1 MPEGVP
7 FHEKLHT
14 LTVEEF
20 GEQYLSIIAAVF
32 EQDGKAILFDG
43 DKPIVQIT
51 RYQEVHDPLRG
62 SLKGRTQIHGDI
74 VSPLPPEW
82 YTLRTD
88 QDEEWYAP
96 YTGQDEEQ
104 PA

>member
-1 MPEGVP
+1 MTEAVP

-32 EQDGKAILFDG
+32 EQDGLAIIFDG
-43 DKPIVQIT
+43 DKPVVQIT
-51 RYQEVHDPLRG
+51 RYEEVHDPLRG
-62 SLKGRTQIHGDI
+62 SLKGQVEIHGDI

-82 YTLRTD
+82 YTSCGGHD
-88 QDEEWYAP
+88 V
-96 YTGQDEEQ
+96 EQ
-104 PA
+104 PV

>member
-1 MPEGVP
+1 MTEAVP
-7 FHEKLHT
+7 FQDKLHT

-20 GEQYLSIIAAVF
+20 GEQYRSIIEAVF
-32 EQDGKAILFDG
+32 EQDGLAIIFDG
-43 DKPIVQIT
+43 DKPIVEIT
-51 RYQEVHDPLRG
+51 RYEEVHDPIRG
-62 SLKGRTQIHGDI
+62 SLKGKMEIHGDI

-82 YTLRTD
+82 YALRTD
-88 QDEEWYAP
+88 QDEEWYGP

>member
-1 MPEGVP
+1 MTEAVP
-7 FHEKLHT
+7 FQDKLHT

-20 GEQYLSIIAAVF
+20 GEQYRSIIEAVF
-32 EQDGKAILFDG
+32 EQDGLAIIFDG
-43 DKPIVQIT
+43 DKPLVEIT
-51 RYQEVHDPLRG
+51 RYEEVHDPIRG
-62 SLKGRTQIHGDI
+62 SLKGKMEIHGDI

-88 QDEEWYAP
+88 QDEEWYGP

-104 PA
+104 SA

>member
-1 MPEGVP
+1 MTQPIP

-14 LTVEEF
+14 LTTEEF
-20 GEQYLSIIAAVF
+20 KEQCLAIIAAVS
-32 EQDGKAILFDG
+32 EHDGMAIIFDD

-51 RYQEVHDPLRG
+51 RYQEIHDPLRG
-62 SLKGRTQIHGDI
+62 SLKGHAQIHGDI

-82 YTLRTD
+82 YTSCS
-88 QDEEWYAP
+88 
-96 YTGQDEEQ
+96 GHDEEQ

>member
-1 MPEGVP
+1 MPEAVP

-20 GEQYLSIIAAVF
+20 GEQYVSIIAAVF
-32 EQDGKAILFDG
+32 EQDGKAIISDG
-43 DKPIVQIT
+43 ERPIVQIT
-51 RYQEVHDPLRG
+51 RYEEPPLHGFG
-62 SLKGRTQIHGDI
+62 SMKCQIEIHGDI

-82 YTLRTD
+82 YTMCTD
-88 QDEEWYAP
+88 QDEEWYGP

-104 PA
+104 PG

>member
-1 MPEGVP
+1 MTEAVP
-7 FHEKLHT
+7 FQDKLHT

-20 GEQYLSIIAAVF
+20 GEQYRSIIEAVF
-32 EQDGKAILFDG
+32 EQDGLAIIFDG
-43 DKPIVQIT
+43 DTPLVEIT
-51 RYQEVHDPLRG
+51 RYEEVQDPIRG
-62 SLKGRTQIHGDI
+62 SLKGKMEIHGDI

-82 YTLRTD
+82 YALRTD
-88 QDEEWYAP
+88 QDEEWYGP

>member
-51 RYQEVHDPLRG
+51 RYQEPPLHGYG
-62 SLKGRTQIHGDI
+62 SMKGQIKIHGDI

-82 YTLRTD
+82 YSSNH
-88 QDEEWYAP
+88 DEENLV
-96 YTGQDEEQ
+96 
-104 PA
+104 

>member
-1 MPEGVP
+1 MADTVP

-14 LTVEEF
+14 LTVAEF
-20 GEQYLSIIAAVF
+20 GEQYQAIIAAVF

-51 RYQEVHDPLRG
+51 RYEEVQDPLRG
-62 SLKGRTQIHGDI
+62 SFKGRMQIHGDI

-82 YTLRTD
+82 YALRTD
-88 QDEEWYAP
+88 QDEEWYGP
-96 YTGQDEEQ
+96 YPD
-104 PA
+104 

>member
-1 MPEGVP
+1 MTEAVP
-7 FHEKLHT
+7 FHKKLHT
-14 LTVEEF
+14 LTIEEF

-32 EQDGKAILFDG
+32 EQDGKAIIFDG

-51 RYQEVHDPLRG
+51 RYEEVHDPLRG
-62 SLKGRTQIHGDI
+62 SLKGKMEIHGDI

-82 YTLRTD
+82 YALNTD
-88 QDEEWYAP
+88 QDEEWYGP
-96 YTGQDEEQ
+96 YTGGDEEQ

>member
-1 MPEGVP
+1 MPEAVP

-32 EQDGKAILFDG
+32 EQDGKVILFDG

-51 RYQEVHDPLRG
+51 RYEEPPLHGYG
-62 SLKGRTQIHGDI
+62 SMKGQIKIHGDI

-82 YTLRTD
+82 YSSNY
-88 QDEEWYAP
+88 DEENLV
-96 YTGQDEEQ
+96 
-104 PA
+104 

>member
-1 MPEGVP
+1 MSKSIP

-20 GEQYLSIIAAVF
+20 GERYLSIIEAVF
-32 EQDGKAILFDG
+32 EQDGLAIIFDG

-51 RYQEVHDPLRG
+51 RYEEPPLHGYG
-62 SLKGRTQIHGDI
+62 SMKGQIEIHGDI

-82 YTLRTD
+82 YASD
-88 QDEEWYAP
+88 YDEKNLV
-96 YTGQDEEQ
+96 
-104 PA
+104 

>member
-1 MPEGVP
+1 MPEAVP

-20 GEQYLSIIAAVF
+20 GEQYLSIITAVF
-32 EQDGKAILFDG
+32 EQDGLAIVFDG
-43 DKPIVQIT
+43 DKPLVQIT
-51 RYQEVHDPLRG
+51 RYEEVHDPLRG
-62 SLKGRTQIHGDI
+62 SLKGQVEIHGDI

-82 YTLRTD
+82 YTSCSGHD
-88 QDEEWYAP
+88 V
-96 YTGQDEEQ
+96 EQ